1 MAGRNRSYLQRVIP
15 PDLRADYDRA
25 VEMVRHFDEN
35 EMHDTAWHIALAR
48 IEQAVDE
55 RAKPAEKDK
64 E

>member
-1 MAGRNRSYLQRVIP
+1 VIP